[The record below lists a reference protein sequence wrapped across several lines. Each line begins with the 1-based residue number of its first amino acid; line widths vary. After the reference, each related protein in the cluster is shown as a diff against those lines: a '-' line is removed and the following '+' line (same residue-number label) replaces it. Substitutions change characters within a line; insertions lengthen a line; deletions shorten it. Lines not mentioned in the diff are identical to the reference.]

1 MTDSG
6 TANLAGTMWSAT
18 AVNNGK
24 GGVTSRV
31 GGTTLTLVFGAD
43 GTLSGSAGCNNY
55 SGHYEIADGSV
66 KFPTTFASTRKM
78 CGDAGV
84 MDQEQSFLKALSVS
98 TSAHLNGDRLELRD
112 SAGALQISAIRT

>member
-6 TANLAGTMWSAT
+6 SPALAGTMWSAT

-31 GGTTLTLVFGAD
+31 KGTAVTLVFGAD

-55 SGHYEIADGSV
+55 TGHYEIKDGQI
-66 KFPTTFASTRKM
+66 KLPTAFASTRKM
-78 CGDAGV
+78 CAEDV
-84 MDQEQSFLKALSVS
+84 MDQEQAFFKALSAS
-98 TSAHLNGDRLELRD
+98 TSARIAGDRLDLRD
-112 SAGALQISAIRT
+112 AAGALQITAMRT